1 MIGEAAGQPTGQR
14 YAPMSSLS
22 PQELAALIDAA
33 ERALDQLFAQ
43 TRALIAHALGTLEQ
57 VPARRGPAK

>member
-1 MIGEAAGQPTGQR
+1 
-14 YAPMSSLS
+14 MSSLS

-33 ERALDQLFAQ
+33 ERALDQLFSK